1 MSKIQNNSGIQD
13 KKSNHSVGSF
23 TFLGANDERLP
34 FDEKLLDR
42 LAENVE
48 LSLEDKHIFAEIC
61 VELEKRK
68 ELPFKWTPQES
79 NYLANNNRGKW
90 LDYIIHRYKFK
101 TYPKKKIVTQ
111 FPIYLLIELTSMC
124 NLRCKM
130 CFQVDQT
137 FTTKNFKGAMPF
149 DLFRDVVDQA
159 VEGGTKAVT
168 LGSRGEPLL
177 YKDISKALYYLSNKF
192 IELKLVTNAT
202 KLTEKLC
209 HDILLSN
216 VNLLV
221 FSVDACTEEL
231 YENIRVHGSFKD
243 VYRNITRFEEIRAKE
258 YSNSQITTRVSGVKI
273 NDEQDEAA
281 FQRFWEEICDEV
293 GMKKSFERWNT
304 YENPAHADLIFPCH
318 FLWERMYI
326 WFDGKVNPCDSD
338 YKSELVVGNVQ
349 KKSIK
354 EIWNGKK
361 LNYLRELH
369 LKGERHRLY
378 PCNRCEI

>member
-1 MSKIQNNSGIQD
+1 MVKGNREMQD
-13 KKSNHSVGSF
+13 SESRKNLGGWF
-23 TFLGANDERLP
+23 TFLGSDDGCLP
-34 FDEKLLDR
+34 FDEKLLAR
-42 LAENVE
+42 LAGDVV
-48 LSLEDKHIFAEIC
+48 LSLEDKGIYKEIYEC
-61 VELEKRK
+61 LRQKGEI
-68 ELPFKWTPQES
+68 PFQWTPQES
-79 NYLANNNRGKW
+79 NYLANNSREKW
-90 LDYIIHRYKFK
+90 LDYIIYRYKFK
-101 TYPKKKIVTQ
+101 TYAKKKVVTQ
-111 FPIYLLIELTSMC
+111 FPVYLLIELTSMC

-137 FTTKNFKGAMPF
+137 FTTRKYMGSM
-149 DLFRDVVDQA
+149 DYGLFRDIVDQA
-159 VEGGTKAVT
+159 VEGGTKAIT

-177 YKDISKALYYLSNKF
+177 YKDISKALHYLSNKF

-243 VYRNITRFEEIRAKE
+243 VYKNITRFEEIRAKE

-273 NDEQDEAA
+273 NEEQDEAA
-281 FQRFWEEICDEV
+281 FYKFWSKICDEV
-293 GMKKSFERWNT
+293 GIKKAAERWNT
-304 YENPAHADLIFPCH
+304 YENPAHADLISPCNM
-318 FLWERMYI
+318 LWERMYI

-349 KKSIK
+349 EKSIK
-354 EIWNGKK
+354 EIWNEEK
-361 LNYLRELH
+361 LNYLRGLH

-378 PCNRCEI
+378 PCDRCGR

>member
-1 MSKIQNNSGIQD
+1 MSKIQNDLGIQD
-13 KKSNHSVGSF
+13 KKSRHSLGSF
-23 TFLGANDERLP
+23 TFLGANNERLP

-48 LSLEDKHIFAEIC
+48 LSLEDKRIFEEIY

-68 ELPFKWTPQES
+68 KLPFQWTPQES
-79 NYLANNNRGKW
+79 NYLANNSREKW
-90 LDYIIHRYKFK
+90 LDYIIYRYKFK
-101 TYPKKKIVTQ
+101 TYPKKKVVAQ

-130 CFQVDQT
+130 CFQADRT
-137 FTTKNFKGAMPF
+137 FTTNNFKGSMPF
-149 DLFRDVVDQA
+149 ELFRDIVDQA
-159 VEGGTKAVT
+159 AEGGTKAIT

-177 YKDISKALYYLSNKF
+177 YKDISKALHYLSNKF

-202 KLTEKLC
+202 KLTEKIC

-221 FSVDACTEEL
+221 FSIDACTEEL

-273 NDEQDEAA
+273 NEEQDEAA
-281 FQRFWEEICDEV
+281 FQRFWGEICDEV

-304 YENPAHADLIFPCH
+304 YENPVHADHISPCH

-349 KKSIK
+349 EKPIKK
-354 EIWNGKK
+354 IWNEKK

-378 PCNRCEI
+378 PCDRCGI